1 MLCRLRVVN
10 RFRKRSLN
18 DHFLFR
24 FSIVFKNDGFVFG
37 KNDRYFE
44 TTHSFWIFRKRKTI
58 VWENDRFLKTI
69 CVSFLYDCFWKKLHW
84 MSFYMKLTS
93 CGGAKTSWYFLKN
106 YSIINT
112 DDLQVV
118 FLTSLTIVNEGSSL
132 TMVKIR
138 QFLYQRS
145 FKIDNF

>member
-1 MLCRLRVVN
+1 MVVN

-106 YSIINT
+106 YSMIST
-112 DDLQVV
+112 DFFSLLTKGRRYRRFVVNDL
-118 FLTSLTIVNEGSSL
+118 NEGSSL
-132 TMVKIR
+132 KIV
-138 QFLYQRS
+138 L
-145 FKIDNF
+145 KTTNFR